1 MFFKV
6 LSHPYGV
13 MFRLRDPNLAVMKAL
28 CMFKAVHIKL
38 YGARKIL
45 FLRLSTIVT
54 TSGFITPSVSKEY
67 SILPQRGSLEAVS
80 FGEIYFKGQDNL
92 LCGARLTHQS
102 M

>member
-1 MFFKV
+1 MCFSRYYRIHTE
-6 LSHPYGV
+6 LC
-13 MFRLRDPNLAVMKAL
+13 LDNLALMKAL

-38 YGARKIL
+38 YGARKRL

-54 TSGFITPSVSKEY
+54 TSGFKTPSVSKEY
-67 SILPQRGSLEAVS
+67 SNLPQRGSLEAVS
-80 FGEIYFKGQDNL
+80 FGEIYFKGQDDL